1 MMDELKQQFY
11 EVMHKY
17 QKPFSEEGVTANLT
31 QWYEQKQGL
40 LQLLRK
46 HPLWNEKELAI
57 VFRVEERR
65 EIDRTTV
72 DETRAA
78 ILELGR
84 RACTDDTVYENF
96 ETALRAAT
104 ADYARIPNEYRLD
117 TIRQYGGIKCAPGQK
132 SSRIINRL
140 CLKFHLDQIEEE
152 TEAGEPDNRYMRT
165 VRPYNALF
173 ARLADALN
181 PAHIEKTAVLSIHPC
196 DFLEMSNRDN
206 TWSSCHCLERGSYHG
221 GCQSYMSDAVSMIF
235 FTVSD
240 EYTQDFHT
248 APRITREIFCY
259 KDNVLLQSR
268 LYPTDLEDQKT
279 LYRSIV
285 QQAIATCLDKPNL
298 WSIKR
303 GKDTE
308 PYCES
313 AADSNHYPDYEY
325 GYAVVSLLK
334 GESDYG
340 KMTIG
345 SVARCVCCGGE
356 QKNHRSIRCAECGN
370 MYVCKGCGKTVH
382 VMLIAIDHGNKQV
395 KTVHGNAI
403 VSGVQKSKTRPYGRD
418 VLKYGGSYYTLSAQR
433 IPYQKDKT
441 TDERFF
447 ILSLFAIA
455 EEIEAQGAYTSG
467 LMPIDLAIGL
477 PPAHFGA
484 QNKAFVRYFKRKEP
498 IYFSYRDKLYSILIR
513 NVQCYPQAFAAAAM
527 MLGELAT
534 VPRALILDVGG
545 FTADYLLLKNGRADL
560 STCDSLEN
568 GVILLYNRIR
578 SKASSDLDILLEETD
593 VDAILLQGQG
603 SSYGEE
609 AATLVEYQAQEFVN
623 DMLGALRERQ
633 LDLRTGRVIFVGG
646 GACLLRR
653 QIETS
658 GKVAHPVFVENVN
671 ANAKGFEYLYR
682 CTVTGV

>member
-1 MMDELKQQFY
+1 
-11 EVMHKY
+11 
-17 QKPFSEEGVTANLT
+17 
-31 QWYEQKQGL
+31 
-40 LQLLRK
+40 
-46 HPLWNEKELAI
+46 
-57 VFRVEERR
+57 
-65 EIDRTTV
+65 
-72 DETRAA
+72 
-78 ILELGR
+78 
-84 RACTDDTVYENF
+84 
-96 ETALRAAT
+96 
-104 ADYARIPNEYRLD
+104 
-117 TIRQYGGIKCAPGQK
+117 
-132 SSRIINRL
+132 
-140 CLKFHLDQIEEE
+140 
-152 TEAGEPDNRYMRT
+152 
-165 VRPYNALF
+165 
-173 ARLADALN
+173 
-181 PAHIEKTAVLSIHPC
+181 
-196 DFLEMSNRDN
+196 
-206 TWSSCHCLERGSYHG
+206 
-221 GCQSYMSDAVSMIF
+221 
-235 FTVSD
+235 
-240 EYTQDFHT
+240 
-248 APRITREIFCY
+248 
-259 KDNVLLQSR
+259 
-268 LYPTDLEDQKT
+268 
-279 LYRSIV
+279 
-285 QQAIATCLDKPNL
+285 
-298 WSIKR
+298 
-303 GKDTE
+303 
-308 PYCES
+308 
-313 AADSNHYPDYEY
+313 
-325 GYAVVSLLK
+325 
-334 GESDYG
+334 
-340 KMTIG
+340 
-345 SVARCVCCGGE
+345 
-356 QKNHRSIRCAECGN
+356 
-370 MYVCKGCGKTVH
+370 
-382 VMLIAIDHGNKQV
+382 MLIAIDHGNKQV

-403 VSGVQKSKTRPYGRD
+403 VSGVQKSKIRPYGRD

-603 SSYGEE
+603 SSYEE
-609 AATLVEYQAQEFVN
+609 EVAALVEYQAQEFVN

-633 LDLRTGRVIFVGG
+633 LELRTGRENFVGG

-653 QIETS
+653 QIEAS
-658 GKVAHPVFVENVN
+658 GKVAHPVFVEDVN

-682 CTVTGV
+682 CTVTGA

>member
-1 MMDELKQQFY
+1 
-11 EVMHKY
+11 
-17 QKPFSEEGVTANLT
+17 
-31 QWYEQKQGL
+31 
-40 LQLLRK
+40 
-46 HPLWNEKELAI
+46 
-57 VFRVEERR
+57 
-65 EIDRTTV
+65 
-72 DETRAA
+72 
-78 ILELGR
+78 
-84 RACTDDTVYENF
+84 
-96 ETALRAAT
+96 
-104 ADYARIPNEYRLD
+104 
-117 TIRQYGGIKCAPGQK
+117 
-132 SSRIINRL
+132 
-140 CLKFHLDQIEEE
+140 
-152 TEAGEPDNRYMRT
+152 
-165 VRPYNALF
+165 
-173 ARLADALN
+173 
-181 PAHIEKTAVLSIHPC
+181 
-196 DFLEMSNRDN
+196 
-206 TWSSCHCLERGSYHG
+206 
-221 GCQSYMSDAVSMIF
+221 
-235 FTVSD
+235 
-240 EYTQDFHT
+240 
-248 APRITREIFCY
+248 
-259 KDNVLLQSR
+259 
-268 LYPTDLEDQKT
+268 
-279 LYRSIV
+279 
-285 QQAIATCLDKPNL
+285 
-298 WSIKR
+298 
-303 GKDTE
+303 
-308 PYCES
+308 
-313 AADSNHYPDYEY
+313 
-325 GYAVVSLLK
+325 
-334 GESDYG
+334 
-340 KMTIG
+340 
-345 SVARCVCCGGE
+345 
-356 QKNHRSIRCAECGN
+356 
-370 MYVCKGCGKTVH
+370 
-382 VMLIAIDHGNKQV
+382 MLIAIDHGNKQV

-498 IYFSYRDKLYSILIR
+498 IYFSYHDKLYSILIR

-545 FTADYLLLKNGRADL
+545 FTADYLMLKNGRADL

-609 AATLVEYQAQEFVN
+609 GAALVEYQAQEFVN

-653 QIETS
+653 KIEAS
-658 GKVAHPVFVENVN
+658 GKVAHPVFVEDVN

-682 CTVTGV
+682 CTVTGA

>member
-1 MMDELKQQFY
+1 
-11 EVMHKY
+11 
-17 QKPFSEEGVTANLT
+17 
-31 QWYEQKQGL
+31 
-40 LQLLRK
+40 
-46 HPLWNEKELAI
+46 
-57 VFRVEERR
+57 
-65 EIDRTTV
+65 
-72 DETRAA
+72 
-78 ILELGR
+78 
-84 RACTDDTVYENF
+84 
-96 ETALRAAT
+96 
-104 ADYARIPNEYRLD
+104 
-117 TIRQYGGIKCAPGQK
+117 
-132 SSRIINRL
+132 
-140 CLKFHLDQIEEE
+140 
-152 TEAGEPDNRYMRT
+152 
-165 VRPYNALF
+165 
-173 ARLADALN
+173 
-181 PAHIEKTAVLSIHPC
+181 
-196 DFLEMSNRDN
+196 
-206 TWSSCHCLERGSYHG
+206 
-221 GCQSYMSDAVSMIF
+221 
-235 FTVSD
+235 
-240 EYTQDFHT
+240 
-248 APRITREIFCY
+248 
-259 KDNVLLQSR
+259 
-268 LYPTDLEDQKT
+268 
-279 LYRSIV
+279 
-285 QQAIATCLDKPNL
+285 
-298 WSIKR
+298 
-303 GKDTE
+303 
-308 PYCES
+308 
-313 AADSNHYPDYEY
+313 
-325 GYAVVSLLK
+325 
-334 GESDYG
+334 
-340 KMTIG
+340 
-345 SVARCVCCGGE
+345 
-356 QKNHRSIRCAECGN
+356 
-370 MYVCKGCGKTVH
+370 
-382 VMLIAIDHGNKQV
+382 MLIAIDHGNKQV

-609 AATLVEYQAQEFVN
+609 VAALVEYQTQEFVN

-653 QIETS
+653 QIEAS
-658 GKVAHPVFVENVN
+658 GKVAHPVFVEDVN

-682 CTVTGV
+682 CIVTGE

>member
-1 MMDELKQQFY
+1 
-11 EVMHKY
+11 
-17 QKPFSEEGVTANLT
+17 
-31 QWYEQKQGL
+31 
-40 LQLLRK
+40 
-46 HPLWNEKELAI
+46 
-57 VFRVEERR
+57 
-65 EIDRTTV
+65 
-72 DETRAA
+72 
-78 ILELGR
+78 
-84 RACTDDTVYENF
+84 
-96 ETALRAAT
+96 
-104 ADYARIPNEYRLD
+104 
-117 TIRQYGGIKCAPGQK
+117 
-132 SSRIINRL
+132 
-140 CLKFHLDQIEEE
+140 
-152 TEAGEPDNRYMRT
+152 
-165 VRPYNALF
+165 
-173 ARLADALN
+173 
-181 PAHIEKTAVLSIHPC
+181 
-196 DFLEMSNRDN
+196 
-206 TWSSCHCLERGSYHG
+206 
-221 GCQSYMSDAVSMIF
+221 
-235 FTVSD
+235 
-240 EYTQDFHT
+240 
-248 APRITREIFCY
+248 
-259 KDNVLLQSR
+259 
-268 LYPTDLEDQKT
+268 
-279 LYRSIV
+279 
-285 QQAIATCLDKPNL
+285 
-298 WSIKR
+298 
-303 GKDTE
+303 
-308 PYCES
+308 
-313 AADSNHYPDYEY
+313 
-325 GYAVVSLLK
+325 
-334 GESDYG
+334 
-340 KMTIG
+340 
-345 SVARCVCCGGE
+345 
-356 QKNHRSIRCAECGN
+356 
-370 MYVCKGCGKTVH
+370 
-382 VMLIAIDHGNKQV
+382 MLIAIDHGNKQV

-527 MLGELAT
+527 MLSELAT

-603 SSYGEE
+603 GSYGEE
-609 AATLVEYQAQEFVN
+609 VAALVEYQAQEFVN

-653 QIETS
+653 KIEAS
-658 GKVAHPVFVENVN
+658 GKVAHLVFVEDVN

-682 CTVTGV
+682 CTVTGA

>member
-1 MMDELKQQFY
+1 
-11 EVMHKY
+11 
-17 QKPFSEEGVTANLT
+17 
-31 QWYEQKQGL
+31 
-40 LQLLRK
+40 
-46 HPLWNEKELAI
+46 
-57 VFRVEERR
+57 
-65 EIDRTTV
+65 
-72 DETRAA
+72 
-78 ILELGR
+78 
-84 RACTDDTVYENF
+84 
-96 ETALRAAT
+96 
-104 ADYARIPNEYRLD
+104 
-117 TIRQYGGIKCAPGQK
+117 
-132 SSRIINRL
+132 
-140 CLKFHLDQIEEE
+140 
-152 TEAGEPDNRYMRT
+152 
-165 VRPYNALF
+165 
-173 ARLADALN
+173 
-181 PAHIEKTAVLSIHPC
+181 
-196 DFLEMSNRDN
+196 
-206 TWSSCHCLERGSYHG
+206 
-221 GCQSYMSDAVSMIF
+221 
-235 FTVSD
+235 
-240 EYTQDFHT
+240 
-248 APRITREIFCY
+248 
-259 KDNVLLQSR
+259 
-268 LYPTDLEDQKT
+268 
-279 LYRSIV
+279 
-285 QQAIATCLDKPNL
+285 
-298 WSIKR
+298 
-303 GKDTE
+303 
-308 PYCES
+308 
-313 AADSNHYPDYEY
+313 
-325 GYAVVSLLK
+325 
-334 GESDYG
+334 
-340 KMTIG
+340 
-345 SVARCVCCGGE
+345 
-356 QKNHRSIRCAECGN
+356 
-370 MYVCKGCGKTVH
+370 
-382 VMLIAIDHGNKQV
+382 MLIAIDHGNKQV

-403 VSGVQKSKTRPYGRD
+403 VSGVQKSKIRPYGRD

-609 AATLVEYQAQEFVN
+609 VAALVEYQAQEFVN

-653 QIETS
+653 QIGAS
-658 GKVAHPVFVENVN
+658 GKVAHPVFVEDVN

-682 CTVTGV
+682 CTVTGA